1 MHIHHLDCGCMCPLG
16 GALYDG
22 FSTGLRAHLVC
33 HCLLLETAHDGLVLV
48 DTGFGLRDM
57 RQRGARLSAFFRRLN
72 NIRYDTSLTA
82 VAQVRRLSYQPD
94 DVRHIVLTHLDF
106 DHAGGLEDFPRAT
119 VHLMEREL
127 KSAEASTG
135 FFGRR
140 RFVPEQWKR
149 VKRWQIYREQG
160 EQWNGFNAVRTLRG
174 LENEPLC
181 LLPLAGHTLGHA
193 GVAVQ
198 GPNGWLL
205 HAGDAYFHSAEVR
218 HAQRHCPP
226 GLRFY
231 QWMMDTDGSA
241 RRRNQQRLRHLSL
254 SRPDIELFCSHDAL
268 ELQRLKQPA

>member
-82 VAQVRRLSYQPD
+82 VAQVRRLGYQPD

-106 DHAGGLEDFPRAT
+106 DHAGGLEDFPWAT

-135 FFGRR
+135 FIGRR

-205 HAGDAYFHSAEVR
+205 HAGDAYFHRAEVR

-268 ELQRLKQPA
+268 ELKRLKQPA